1 METRIFSVMPEF
13 GIVEKWHYDEAG
25 DTATIETIQDAEAIV
40 EGNKALFNQI
50 DERARYGDGLHHV
63 ARIPLAVLADLRK
76 RGIAQD
82 PKRLK
87 AWLNDSE
94 NRFFRV
100 RPGQV

>member
-1 METRIFSVMPEF
+1 MPEF
-13 GIVEKWHYDEAG
+13 GIVEKWHYDETN
-25 DTATIETIQDAEAIV
+25 DTATIETIQDAEMIV
-40 EGNKALFNQI
+40 EANKAAFAQV
-50 DERARYGDGLHHV
+50 DERARYGDGVHHV

-82 PKRLK
+82 PARLK
-87 AWLNDSE
+87 KWLNDPE